1 VVFPFNLFIWFF
13 TSSTNHNEII
23 DYVVLLLSIAIYI
36 YIYIYIPIYTKWGRK
51 QRMGDL
57 EVGCGGSNVYRV
69 MVSIKEDS
77 NVHNNLHIKI

>member
-36 YIYIYIPIYTKWGRK
+36 YIYTKWGRK

>member
-1 VVFPFNLFIWFF
+1 
-13 TSSTNHNEII
+13 
-23 DYVVLLLSIAIYI
+23 
-36 YIYIYIPIYTKWGRK
+36 
-51 QRMGDL
+51 MGDL